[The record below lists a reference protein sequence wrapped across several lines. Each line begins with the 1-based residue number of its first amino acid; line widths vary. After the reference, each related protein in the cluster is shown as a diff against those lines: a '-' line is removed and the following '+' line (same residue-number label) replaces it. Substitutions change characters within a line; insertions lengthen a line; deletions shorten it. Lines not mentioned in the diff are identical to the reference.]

1 MSQAIAAK
9 KPNNFGRLKDLF
21 KFARKYY
28 VPMAISIVLLIGS
41 AVLSILTPRY
51 VQTLT
56 NLISPAELRVG
67 TNGMVEVKMDL
78 FIQNAIF
85 LLSFIVL
92 SFLLSMISGMI
103 FNVAVQKLSRDIRT
117 SISEK
122 TNRMPLNYF
131 DTRQIGD
138 ILSVI
143 TNDVDALSTSLQNS
157 ITLAVQAV
165 VTLVGVIIA
174 MFISEW
180 HMALVVL
187 ISLPIILIAI
197 FVIFHFATPLFGK
210 NQTLL
215 GEVNAEVEESFTGQ
229 IVIKAFGAE
238 KRKNAQ
244 FEKRNAALGRT
255 LFTSQALGGI
265 IEPVMSVLSYL
276 TYAAVM
282 IVGGLLFVKGDIK
295 LGLITGFLVYV
306 SLFQQPLS
314 EIGQIGSTVQLGIAA
329 AGRVFDFLAEE
340 ELPDESEKKTGLL
353 DHDHIRGEVEF
364 RNVAFGYDPTKLTI
378 KNFNQKI
385 QPGMKVAI
393 IGPTGAG
400 KTTLVNLLMRFYET
414 TKGDILV
421 DGVSIHD
428 MTREELRTV
437 FGMILQETWVINGTL
452 RENIVYNLKDVSED
466 RLNEILKE
474 TSLDHFVST
483 LPQGIDTVIQKDSA
497 LSAGQKQLV
506 TIARAMA
513 ENSPMLILDEATS
526 NVDTR
531 TEILIQS
538 AMDSLTKGR
547 TSFVIAHRLSTIK
560 NADLIIVMKAGDVV
574 ETGTHDSLMALGGL
588 YSEIYNSQFN
598 N

>member
-1 MSQAIAAK
+1 MSKVINAEKA
-9 KPNNFGRLKDLF
+9 NNFARLKDLF

-28 VPMAISIVLLIGS
+28 VPMMISIILLIGS

-56 NLISPAELRVG
+56 NLISPAELEVG
-67 TNGMVEVKMDL
+67 TNGMVQVKMNL
-78 FIQNAIF
+78 FTPNAIT
-85 LLSFIVL
+85 LLIFIVI
-92 SFLLSMISGMI
+92 SFLLSMISGMV

-122 TNRMPLNYF
+122 TNKMPLNYF
-131 DTRQIGD
+131 DTKQIGD

-197 FVIFHFATPLFGK
+197 FVIFRFATPMFAK
-210 NQTLL
+210 NQNLL

-238 KRKNAQ
+238 ERKNAQ
-244 FEKRNAALGRT
+244 FQQRNGALGKT
-255 LFTSQALGGI
+255 LYVSQALGGI

-276 TYAAVM
+276 TYAAIM
-282 IVGGLLFVKGDIK
+282 IVGGILYTNGQIE

-340 ELPDESEKKTGLL
+340 ELPDESEKKKGLL
-353 DHDHIRGEVEF
+353 DHANIRGEVEF
-364 RNVAFGYDPTKLTI
+364 RHVAFGYDPTKLTI
-378 KNFNQKI
+378 KDFNQKI
-385 QPGMKVAI
+385 KPGMKVAI

-452 RENIVYNLKDVSED
+452 RENIVYNLKNVSED

>member
-1 MSQAIAAK
+1 MSQTKAK
-9 KPNNFGRLKDLF
+9 QKVNNFARLKDLF

-28 VPMAISIVLLIGS
+28 VPMIISIILLIGS
-41 AVLSILTPRY
+41 AVLAILTPRY
-51 VQTLT
+51 VQNLT
-56 NLISPAELRVG
+56 NLISPAELVVG
-67 TNGMVEVKMDL
+67 ADGIVHVKMDP
-78 FIQNAIF
+78 FVQNAIF
-85 LLSFIVL
+85 LLSLIVG
-92 SFLLSMISGMI
+92 SFLLSTISGMI

-117 SISEK
+117 AISEK
-122 TNRMPLNYF
+122 TNRMLLNYF
-131 DTRQIGD
+131 DTKQIGD

-165 VTLVGVIIA
+165 VTLVGVVIA

-180 HMALVVL
+180 HMALVVV

-197 FVIFHFATPLFGK
+197 FVIFHFATPMFAR
-210 NQTLL
+210 NQNLL

-229 IVIKAFGAE
+229 IVIKAFSAE
-238 KRKNAQ
+238 ERKNAQ
-244 FEKRNAALGRT
+244 FQKRNAALGKT
-255 LFTSQALGGI
+255 LFSSQALGGV
-265 IEPVMSVLSYL
+265 IEPVMSILSYL
-276 TYAAVM
+276 TYAAIM
-282 IVGGLLFVKGDIK
+282 IVGGLLYVNGQIQ

-314 EIGQIGSTVQLGIAA
+314 EIGQIGSTVQLGVAA

-340 ELPDESEKKTGLL
+340 ELPDESMKRKDFL
-353 DHDHIRGEVEF
+353 DHNHIRGEVEF
-364 RNVAFGYDPTKLTI
+364 CHVAFGYDPSKLTI
-378 KNFNQKI
+378 KDFNQKI

-428 MTREELRTV
+428 MTREELRSV

-452 RENIVYNLKDVSED
+452 RENIVYNLKNVSDE

-497 LSAGQKQLV
+497 LSAGQKQLI

>member
-1 MSQAIAAK
+1 MAQTNAK
-9 KPNNFGRLKDLF
+9 QKVNNFARLKDLF

-28 VPMAISIVLLIGS
+28 VPMIISIILLIGS
-41 AVLSILTPRY
+41 AVFAILTPRY
-51 VQTLT
+51 VQNLT
-56 NLISPAELRVG
+56 NLISPAELVVG
-67 TNGMVEVKMDL
+67 ADGVVHVKMD
-78 FIQNAIF
+78 FFVQNAVT
-85 LLSFIVL
+85 LLCFIVG
-92 SFLLSMISGMI
+92 SFLLSTISGMI

-117 SISEK
+117 AISEK
-122 TNRMPLNYF
+122 TNRMLLNYF
-131 DTRQIGD
+131 DTKQIGD

-157 ITLAVQAV
+157 ITLAIQAV

-197 FVIFHFATPLFGK
+197 FVIFHFATPMFAK
-210 NQTLL
+210 NQNLL

-238 KRKNAQ
+238 ERKNAQ
-244 FEKRNAALGRT
+244 FQKRNGALGKT
-255 LFTSQALGGI
+255 LFSSQALGGV

-276 TYAAVM
+276 TYAAIM
-282 IVGGLLFVKGDIK
+282 IVGGLLYVNGQIQ

-314 EIGQIGSTVQLGIAA
+314 EIGQIGSTVQLGVAA

-340 ELPDESEKKTGLL
+340 ELPDESMKRKDFL
-353 DHDHIRGEVEF
+353 DHNHIRGEVEF
-364 RNVAFGYDPTKLTI
+364 RHVAFGYDPSKLTI
-378 KNFNQKI
+378 KDFNQKI

-428 MTREELRTV
+428 MTREELRSV

-452 RENIVYNLKDVSED
+452 RENIVYNLKDVSEE

>member
-1 MSQAIAAK
+1 MSKVINAEKA
-9 KPNNFGRLKDLF
+9 NNFARLKDLF

-28 VPMAISIVLLIGS
+28 VPMVISIILLIGS

-56 NLISPAELRVG
+56 NLISPAMLDVG
-67 TNGMVEVKMDL
+67 ANGMVQVKMDL
-78 FIQNAIF
+78 FTQNAIT
-85 LLSFIVL
+85 LLIFIVV
-92 SFLLSMISGMI
+92 SFLLSMISGMV

-122 TNRMPLNYF
+122 TNKMPLNYF
-131 DTRQIGD
+131 DTKQIGD

-197 FVIFHFATPLFGK
+197 FVIFRFATPMFAK
-210 NQTLL
+210 NQNLL

-238 KRKNAQ
+238 ERKNAQ
-244 FEKRNAALGRT
+244 FQQRNGALGKT
-255 LFTSQALGGI
+255 LYVSQALGGI

-276 TYAAVM
+276 TYAAIM
-282 IVGGLLFVKGDIK
+282 IVGGILYTNGQIE

-340 ELPDESEKKTGLL
+340 ELPDESEKKKGLL
-353 DHDHIRGEVEF
+353 DHANIRGEVEF
-364 RNVAFGYDPTKLTI
+364 RHVAFGYDPAKLTI
-378 KNFNQKI
+378 KDFNQKI
-385 QPGMKVAI
+385 KPGMKVAI

-452 RENIVYNLKDVSED
+452 RENIVYNLKNVSED

-588 YSEIYNSQFN
+588 YSENYNSQFN

>member
-1 MSQAIAAK
+1 MSQTKAK
-9 KPNNFGRLKDLF
+9 QKVNNFARLKDLF

-28 VPMAISIVLLIGS
+28 VPMIISIILLIGS
-41 AVLSILTPRY
+41 AVLAILTPRY
-51 VQTLT
+51 VQNLT
-56 NLISPAELRVG
+56 NLISPAELVVDADG
-67 TNGMVEVKMDL
+67 IVHVKMDS
-78 FIQNAIF
+78 FVQNAIF
-85 LLSFIVL
+85 LISFIVG
-92 SFLLSMISGMI
+92 SFLLSTISGMV

-117 SISEK
+117 AISEK
-122 TNRMPLNYF
+122 TNRMLLNYF
-131 DTRQIGD
+131 DTKQIGD

-165 VTLVGVIIA
+165 VTLVGVVIA

-180 HMALVVL
+180 HMALVVV

-197 FVIFHFATPLFGK
+197 FVIFHFATPMFAR
-210 NQTLL
+210 NQNLL

-229 IVIKAFGAE
+229 IVIKAFSAE
-238 KRKNAQ
+238 ERKNAQ
-244 FEKRNAALGRT
+244 FQKRNGALGKT
-255 LFTSQALGGI
+255 LFSSQALGGV

-276 TYAAVM
+276 TYAAIM
-282 IVGGLLFVKGDIK
+282 IVGGLLYVNGQIQ

-314 EIGQIGSTVQLGIAA
+314 EIGQIGSTVQLGVAA

-340 ELPDESEKKTGLL
+340 ELPDESMKRKDFL
-353 DHDHIRGEVEF
+353 DHNHIRGEVEF
-364 RNVAFGYDPTKLTI
+364 RHVAFGYDPSKLTI
-378 KNFNQKI
+378 KDFNQKI

-428 MTREELRTV
+428 MTREELRSV

-452 RENIVYNLKDVSED
+452 RENIVYNLKNVSDE

-497 LSAGQKQLV
+497 LSAGQKQLI

>member
-1 MSQAIAAK
+1 MSQTKAK
-9 KPNNFGRLKDLF
+9 QKVNNFARLKDLF

-28 VPMAISIVLLIGS
+28 VPMIISIILLIGS
-41 AVLSILTPRY
+41 AVLAILTPRY
-51 VQTLT
+51 VQNLT
-56 NLISPAELRVG
+56 NLISPAELEVG
-67 TNGMVEVKMDL
+67 ADGVVHVKMD
-78 FIQNAIF
+78 FFVQNAII
-85 LLSFIVL
+85 LLCFIVG
-92 SFLLSMISGMI
+92 SFLLSTISGMI

-117 SISEK
+117 AISEK
-122 TNRMPLNYF
+122 TNRMLLNYF
-131 DTRQIGD
+131 DTKQIGD

-180 HMALVVL
+180 HMALVVV

-197 FVIFHFATPLFGK
+197 FIIFHFATPMFAR
-210 NQTLL
+210 NQNLL
-215 GEVNAEVEESFTGQ
+215 GGVNAEVEESFTGQ

-238 KRKNAQ
+238 ERKNAQ
-244 FEKRNAALGRT
+244 FQKRNGALGKT
-255 LFTSQALGGI
+255 LFSSQALGGV

-276 TYAAVM
+276 TYAAIM
-282 IVGGLLFVKGDIK
+282 IVGGLLYVNGQIQ

-314 EIGQIGSTVQLGIAA
+314 EIGQIGSTVQLGVAA

-340 ELPDESEKKTGLL
+340 ELPDESMKRKDFL
-353 DHDHIRGEVEF
+353 DHSHIRGEVEF
-364 RNVAFGYDPTKLTI
+364 RHVAFGYDPSKLTI
-378 KNFNQKI
+378 KDFNQKI

-428 MTREELRTV
+428 MTREELRSV

-452 RENIVYNLKDVSED
+452 RENIVYNLKNVSDE

-574 ETGTHDSLMALGGL
+574 ETGTHDSLMAIGGL

>member
-1 MSQAIAAK
+1 MAQTNAK
-9 KPNNFGRLKDLF
+9 QKVNNFARLKDLF

-28 VPMAISIVLLIGS
+28 VPMIISIILLIGS
-41 AVLSILTPRY
+41 AVFAILTPRY
-51 VQTLT
+51 VQNLT
-56 NLISPAELRVG
+56 NLISPTELVVG
-67 TNGMVEVKMDL
+67 ADGVVHVKMD
-78 FIQNAIF
+78 FFVQNAVT
-85 LLSFIVL
+85 LLCFIVG
-92 SFLLSMISGMI
+92 SFLLSTISGMI

-117 SISEK
+117 AISEK
-122 TNRMPLNYF
+122 TNRMLLNYF
-131 DTRQIGD
+131 DTKQIGD

-157 ITLAVQAV
+157 ITLAIQAV

-197 FVIFHFATPLFGK
+197 FVIFHFATPMFAK
-210 NQTLL
+210 NQNLL

-238 KRKNAQ
+238 ERKNAQ
-244 FEKRNAALGRT
+244 FQKRNGALGKT
-255 LFTSQALGGI
+255 LFSSQALGGV

-276 TYAAVM
+276 TYAAIM
-282 IVGGLLFVKGDIK
+282 IVGGLLYVNGQIQ

-314 EIGQIGSTVQLGIAA
+314 EIGQIGSTVQLGVAA

-340 ELPDESEKKTGLL
+340 ELPDESMKRKDFL

-364 RNVAFGYDPTKLTI
+364 RHVAFGYDPSKLTI
-378 KNFNQKI
+378 KDFNQKI

-428 MTREELRTV
+428 MTREELRSV

-452 RENIVYNLKDVSED
+452 RENIVYNLKNVSDE

-513 ENSPMLILDEATS
+513 ENAPMLILDEATS

>member
-1 MSQAIAAK
+1 MTKAK
-9 KPNNFGRLKDLF
+9 KPATNNFGRLGDLF

-28 VPMAISIVLLIGS
+28 APMAISIVFLIAS

-56 NLISPAELRVG
+56 NLISPAEL
-67 TNGMVEVKMDL
+67 TVKEGLVYVNMDA
-78 FIQNAIF
+78 FIQTAIT
-85 LLSFIVL
+85 LLIFIVS
-92 SFLLSMISGMI
+92 SFLLSMISGMV

-117 SISEK
+117 AISVK
-122 TNRMPLNYF
+122 TNHMPLNYF
-131 DTRQIGD
+131 DTKQIGD

-143 TNDVDALSTSLQNS
+143 TNDVDALATSLQNS
-157 ITLAVQAV
+157 ITLAIQAV

-187 ISLPIILIAI
+187 ISLPIIIVAI
-197 FVIFHFATPLFGK
+197 LVIFHFANPLFAK
-210 NQTLL
+210 NQNLL

-238 KRKNAQ
+238 KRKNVQ
-244 FEKRNAALGRT
+244 FQQKNGLLGKALYS
-255 LFTSQALGGI
+255 SQALGGI

-276 TYAAVM
+276 TYAAIM
-282 IVGGLLFVKGDIK
+282 IVGGILYANGQIE

-340 ELPDESEKKTGLL
+340 ELPDESAKPDGLL

-364 RNVAFGYDPTKLTI
+364 RNVAFGYDPSKLTI

-428 MTREELRTV
+428 MKREELRSV

-452 RENIVYNLKDVSED
+452 RENIVYNLQNVSEE

-483 LPQGIDTVIQKDSA
+483 LPNGVDTVIQKDSA

-531 TEILIQS
+531 TEILIQN

-598 N
+598 S

>member
-1 MSQAIAAK
+1 MSQNVKTNA
-9 KPNNFGRLKDLF
+9 NNFARLKDLF

-28 VPMAISIVLLIGS
+28 VPMMLSIVLLVGS

-56 NLISPAELRVG
+56 NLISPAELVVG
-67 TNGMVEVKMDL
+67 PNGIVEVKMDL
-78 FIQNAIF
+78 FVQNAIT
-85 LLSFIVL
+85 LLCFVVASFI
-92 SFLLSMISGMI
+92 LSMISGMI

-131 DTRQIGD
+131 DTKQIGD

-197 FVIFHFATPLFGK
+197 FVIFHFATPLFSK
-210 NQTLL
+210 NQNLL

-244 FEKRNAALGRT
+244 FEARNGTLGRT
-255 LFTSQALGGI
+255 LYLSQALGGI

-276 TYAAVM
+276 TYAAIM
-282 IVGGLLFVKGDIK
+282 IVGGLLYVQGQIQ

-329 AGRVFDFLAEE
+329 AGRVFNFLAEE

-364 RNVAFGYDPTKLTI
+364 RNVAFGYDPNKLTI

-428 MTREELRTV
+428 MTREELRSV

-452 RENIVYNLKDVSED
+452 RENIVYNLKNVPEE

>member
-1 MSQAIAAK
+1 MPKVINAEKA
-9 KPNNFGRLKDLF
+9 NNFARLKDLF

-28 VPMAISIVLLIGS
+28 VPMVISIILLIGS
-41 AVLSILTPRY
+41 AILSILTPRY

-56 NLISPAELRVG
+56 NLISPAMLDVG
-67 TNGMVEVKMDL
+67 ANGMVQVKMDL
-78 FIQNAIF
+78 FTQNAIT
-85 LLSFIVL
+85 LLIFIVV
-92 SFLLSMISGMI
+92 SFLLSMISGMV

-122 TNRMPLNYF
+122 TNKMPLNYF
-131 DTRQIGD
+131 DTKQIGD

-197 FVIFHFATPLFGK
+197 FVIFRFATPMFAK
-210 NQTLL
+210 NQNLL

-238 KRKNAQ
+238 ERKNAQ
-244 FEKRNAALGRT
+244 FRQRNGALGKT
-255 LFTSQALGGI
+255 LYVSQALGGI

-276 TYAAVM
+276 TYAAIM
-282 IVGGLLFVKGDIK
+282 IVGGILYTNNQIE

-340 ELPDESEKKTGLL
+340 ELPDESEKKKGLL
-353 DHDHIRGEVEF
+353 DHANIRGEVEF
-364 RNVAFGYDPTKLTI
+364 RHVAFGYDPTKLTI
-378 KNFNQKI
+378 KDFNQKI
-385 QPGMKVAI
+385 KPGMKVAI

-452 RENIVYNLKDVSED
+452 RENIVYNLKNVSED

>member
-1 MSQAIAAK
+1 MSQAIAAQK
-9 KPNNFGRLKDLF
+9 ANNFGRLKDLF

-56 NLISPAELRVG
+56 NLISPAHLDVG
-67 TNGMVEVKMDL
+67 GDGMVHVKMDL
-78 FIQNAIF
+78 FVQNAVV
-85 LLSFIVL
+85 LLTFIVL
-92 SFLLSMISGMI
+92 SFLLSTISGMI

-131 DTRQIGD
+131 DTKQIGD

-197 FVIFHFATPLFGK
+197 FVIFHFATPMFAK
-210 NQTLL
+210 NQNLL

-244 FEKRNAALGRT
+244 FGNRNGSLGKT
-255 LFTSQALGGI
+255 LFSSQALGGI

-282 IVGGLLFVKGDIK
+282 IVGGLLFSKGQIE

-340 ELPDESEKKTGLL
+340 ELPDESEKKDGLL

-364 RNVAFGYDPTKLTI
+364 RNVAFGYDPSKLTI

-428 MTREELRTV
+428 MKREELRSV

-531 TEILIQS
+531 TEILIQN

>member
-1 MSQAIAAK
+1 MSKAINAEKA
-9 KPNNFGRLKDLF
+9 NNFARLKDLF

-28 VPMAISIVLLIGS
+28 VPMVISIILLIGS
-41 AVLSILTPRY
+41 AILSILTPRY

-56 NLISPAELRVG
+56 NLISPAMLDVG
-67 TNGMVEVKMDL
+67 ANGMVQVKMDL
-78 FIQNAIF
+78 FTQNAIT
-85 LLSFIVL
+85 LLIFIVV
-92 SFLLSMISGMI
+92 SFLLSMISGMV

-122 TNRMPLNYF
+122 TNKMPLNYF
-131 DTRQIGD
+131 DTKQIGD

-197 FVIFHFATPLFGK
+197 FVIFRFATPMFAK
-210 NQTLL
+210 NQNLL

-238 KRKNAQ
+238 ERKNAQ
-244 FEKRNAALGRT
+244 FQQRNGALGKT
-255 LFTSQALGGI
+255 LYVSQALGGI

-276 TYAAVM
+276 TYAAIM
-282 IVGGLLFVKGDIK
+282 IVGGILYTNKQIE

-340 ELPDESEKKTGLL
+340 ELPDESEKKKGLL
-353 DHDHIRGEVEF
+353 DHANIRGEVEF
-364 RNVAFGYDPTKLTI
+364 RHVAFGYDPTKLTI
-378 KNFNQKI
+378 KDFNQKI
-385 QPGMKVAI
+385 KPGMKVAI

-452 RENIVYNLKDVSED
+452 RENIVYNLKNVSED

>member
-1 MSQAIAAK
+1 MSKVINAEKA
-9 KPNNFGRLKDLF
+9 NNFARLKDLF

-28 VPMAISIVLLIGS
+28 VPMVISIILLIGS
-41 AVLSILTPRY
+41 AILSILTPRY

-56 NLISPAELRVG
+56 NLISPAMLDVG
-67 TNGMVEVKMDL
+67 ANGMVQVKMDL
-78 FIQNAIF
+78 FTQNAIT
-85 LLSFIVL
+85 LLIFIVV
-92 SFLLSMISGMI
+92 SFLLSMISGMV

-122 TNRMPLNYF
+122 TNKMPLNYF
-131 DTRQIGD
+131 DTKQIGD

-197 FVIFHFATPLFGK
+197 FVIFRFATPMFAK
-210 NQTLL
+210 NQNLL

-238 KRKNAQ
+238 ERKNAQ
-244 FEKRNAALGRT
+244 FRQRNGALGKT
-255 LFTSQALGGI
+255 LYVSQALGGI

-276 TYAAVM
+276 TYAAIM
-282 IVGGLLFVKGDIK
+282 IVGGILYTNNQIE

-340 ELPDESEKKTGLL
+340 ELPDESEKKKGLL
-353 DHDHIRGEVEF
+353 DHANIRGEVEF
-364 RNVAFGYDPTKLTI
+364 RHVAFGYDPTKLTI
-378 KNFNQKI
+378 KDFNQKI
-385 QPGMKVAI
+385 KPGMKVAI

-452 RENIVYNLKDVSED
+452 RENIVYNLKNVSED

>member
-1 MSQAIAAK
+1 MSKAINAEKA
-9 KPNNFGRLKDLF
+9 NNFARLKDLF

-28 VPMAISIVLLIGS
+28 VPMVISIILLIGS
-41 AVLSILTPRY
+41 AILSILTPRY

-56 NLISPAELRVG
+56 NLISPAMLDVG
-67 TNGMVEVKMDL
+67 ANGMVQVKMDL
-78 FIQNAIF
+78 FTQNAIT
-85 LLSFIVL
+85 LLIFIVV
-92 SFLLSMISGMI
+92 SFLLSMISGMV

-122 TNRMPLNYF
+122 TNKMPLNYF
-131 DTRQIGD
+131 DTKQIGD

-197 FVIFHFATPLFGK
+197 FVIFRFATPMFAK
-210 NQTLL
+210 NQNLL

-238 KRKNAQ
+238 ERKNAQ
-244 FEKRNAALGRT
+244 FQQRNGALGKT
-255 LFTSQALGGI
+255 LYVSQALGGI

-276 TYAAVM
+276 TYAAIM
-282 IVGGLLFVKGDIK
+282 IVGGILYTNKQIE

-340 ELPDESEKKTGLL
+340 ELPDESEKKKGLL
-353 DHDHIRGEVEF
+353 DHANIRGEVEF
-364 RNVAFGYDPTKLTI
+364 RHVAFGYDPTKLTI
-378 KNFNQKI
+378 KDFNQKI
-385 QPGMKVAI
+385 KPGMKVAI

-452 RENIVYNLKDVSED
+452 RENIVYNLKNVSED
-466 RLNEILKE
+466 GLNEILKE

>member
-1 MSQAIAAK
+1 MSQALTAPKA
-9 KPNNFGRLKDLF
+9 NNFGRLKDLF

-28 VPMAISIVLLIGS
+28 LPMLISILFLIGS
-41 AVLSILTPRY
+41 AILSILTPRF

-56 NLISPAELRVG
+56 NLISPDRLTVG
-67 TNGMVEVKMDL
+67 ADGMVQVDMPAFL
-78 FIQNAIF
+78 QNAIM
-85 LLSFIVL
+85 LLCFIVA
-92 SFLLSMISGMI
+92 SFLLSMTSGMV
-103 FNVAVQKLSRDIRT
+103 FNVAVQKLSRDIRA
-117 SISEK
+117 SICEK

-131 DTRQIGD
+131 DTKQIGD

-187 ISLPIILIAI
+187 ISLPIILISI

-210 NQTLL
+210 NQNLL

-238 KRKNAQ
+238 KRKVAQ
-244 FEKRNAALGRT
+244 FENKNGALGKT
-255 LFTSQALGGI
+255 LFSSQALGGI

-282 IVGGLLFVKGDIK
+282 IVGGILYTQGSIE

-306 SLFQQPLS
+306 SLFQQPLL

-329 AGRVFDFLAEE
+329 TGRVFDFLAEE
-340 ELPDESEKKTGLL
+340 ELADESEKKRNLL

-364 RNVAFGYDPTKLTI
+364 RNVAFGYDPAKLTI

-452 RENIVYNLKDVSED
+452 RENIVYNLKDVPED

-513 ENSPMLILDEATS
+513 ENAPMLILDEATS

-531 TEILIQS
+531 TEILIQN

-560 NADLIIVMKAGDVV
+560 NADLIIVMKDGDVV
-574 ETGTHDSLMALGGL
+574 ETGNHDSLMALGGL

-598 N
+598 S

>member
-1 MSQAIAAK
+1 MSQALTAPKA
-9 KPNNFGRLKDLF
+9 NNFGRLKDLF

-28 VPMAISIVLLIGS
+28 LPMSISILFLIGS
-41 AVLSILTPRY
+41 AILSILTPRF

-56 NLISPAELRVG
+56 NLISPDRLTVG
-67 TNGMVEVKMDL
+67 ADGMVQVDMPAFL
-78 FIQNAIF
+78 QNAIM
-85 LLSFIVL
+85 LLCFIVA
-92 SFLLSMISGMI
+92 SFLLSMTSGMV
-103 FNVAVQKLSRDIRT
+103 FNVAVQKLSRDIRA
-117 SISEK
+117 SICEK

-131 DTRQIGD
+131 DTKQIGD

-187 ISLPIILIAI
+187 ISLPIILISI

-210 NQTLL
+210 NQNLL

-238 KRKNAQ
+238 KRKVAQ
-244 FEKRNAALGRT
+244 FENKNGALGKT
-255 LFTSQALGGI
+255 LFSSQALGGI

-282 IVGGLLFVKGDIK
+282 IVGGILYTQGSIE

-306 SLFQQPLS
+306 SLFQQPLL

-329 AGRVFDFLAEE
+329 TGRVFDFLAEE
-340 ELPDESEKKTGLL
+340 ELADESEKKRNLL

-364 RNVAFGYDPTKLTI
+364 RNVAFGYDPAKLTI

-452 RENIVYNLKDVSED
+452 RENIVYNLKDVPED

-513 ENSPMLILDEATS
+513 ENAPMLILDEATS

-531 TEILIQS
+531 TEILIQN

-547 TSFVIAHRLSTIK
+547 TSFVSSHRLSTIK
-560 NADLIIVMKAGDVV
+560 NADLIIVMKDGDVV
-574 ETGTHDSLMALGGL
+574 ETGNHDSLMALGGL

-598 N
+598 S

>member
-1 MSQAIAAK
+1 MSQTK
-9 KPNNFGRLKDLF
+9 DKQKVNNFARLKDLF

-28 VPMAISIVLLIGS
+28 VPMIISIILLVGS

-51 VQTLT
+51 VQNLT
-56 NLISPAELRVG
+56 NLISPAELVVG
-67 TNGMVEVKMDL
+67 ADGIVHVKMDS
-78 FIQNAIF
+78 FVQNAII
-85 LLSFIVL
+85 LLSFIVV
-92 SFLLSMISGMI
+92 SFLLSTISGMI

-117 SISEK
+117 AISEK
-122 TNRMPLNYF
+122 TNRMLLNYF
-131 DTRQIGD
+131 DTKQIGD

-180 HMALVVL
+180 HMALVVV

-197 FVIFHFATPLFGK
+197 FVIFHFATPMFAR
-210 NQTLL
+210 NQNLL

-244 FEKRNAALGRT
+244 FQKRNGALGKT
-255 LFTSQALGGI
+255 LFSSQALGGV

-276 TYAAVM
+276 TYAAIM
-282 IVGGLLFVKGDIK
+282 IVGGLLYVNGQIQ

-314 EIGQIGSTVQLGIAA
+314 EIGQIGSTVQLGVAA

-340 ELPDESEKKTGLL
+340 ELPDESMKRKDFL
-353 DHDHIRGEVEF
+353 DHNHIRGEVEF
-364 RNVAFGYDPTKLTI
+364 RHVAFGYDPNKLTI
-378 KNFNQKI
+378 KDFNQKI

-428 MTREELRTV
+428 MTREELRSV

-452 RENIVYNLKDVSED
+452 RENIVYNLKNVSDE

>member
-1 MSQAIAAK
+1 MSQTKAK
-9 KPNNFGRLKDLF
+9 QKVNNFARLKDLF

-28 VPMAISIVLLIGS
+28 VPMIISIILLIGS
-41 AVLSILTPRY
+41 AVLAILTPRY
-51 VQTLT
+51 VQNLT
-56 NLISPAELRVG
+56 NLISPAELEVG
-67 TNGMVEVKMDL
+67 ADGVVHVKMD
-78 FIQNAIF
+78 FFVQNAII
-85 LLSFIVL
+85 LLSFIVG
-92 SFLLSMISGMI
+92 SFLLSTISGMI

-117 SISEK
+117 AISEK
-122 TNRMPLNYF
+122 TNRMLLNYF
-131 DTRQIGD
+131 DTKQIGD

-180 HMALVVL
+180 HMALVVV

-197 FVIFHFATPLFGK
+197 FVIFHFATPMFAR
-210 NQTLL
+210 NQNLL

-238 KRKNAQ
+238 ERKNAQ
-244 FEKRNAALGRT
+244 FQKRNGALGKT
-255 LFTSQALGGI
+255 LFSSQALGGV

-276 TYAAVM
+276 TYAAIM
-282 IVGGLLFVKGDIK
+282 IVGGLLYVNGQIQ

-314 EIGQIGSTVQLGIAA
+314 EIGQIGSTVQLGVAA

-340 ELPDESEKKTGLL
+340 ELPDESMKRKDFL
-353 DHDHIRGEVEF
+353 DHSHIRGEVEF
-364 RNVAFGYDPTKLTI
+364 RHVAFGYDPSKLTI
-378 KNFNQKI
+378 KDFNQKI

-428 MTREELRTV
+428 MTREELRSV

-452 RENIVYNLKDVSED
+452 RENIVYNLKNVSDE

-574 ETGTHDSLMALGGL
+574 ETGTHDSLMAIGGL

>member
-1 MSQAIAAK
+1 MSQTKAK
-9 KPNNFGRLKDLF
+9 QKVNSFARLKDLF

-28 VPMAISIVLLIGS
+28 VPMMISIILLIGS
-41 AVLSILTPRY
+41 AVLAILTPRY
-51 VQTLT
+51 VQNLT
-56 NLISPAELRVG
+56 NLISPAELVVG
-67 TNGMVEVKMDL
+67 ADGIVHVKMDS
-78 FIQNAIF
+78 FVQNAIF
-85 LLSFIVL
+85 LVSFIVG
-92 SFLLSMISGMI
+92 SFLLSTISGMV
-103 FNVAVQKLSRDIRT
+103 FNVAVQKLSRDIRAA
-117 SISEK
+117 ISEK
-122 TNRMPLNYF
+122 TNRMFLNYF
-131 DTRQIGD
+131 DTKQTGD

-165 VTLVGVIIA
+165 VTLVGVVIA

-180 HMALVVL
+180 HMALVVV

-197 FVIFHFATPLFGK
+197 FVIFHFATPMFAR
-210 NQTLL
+210 NQNLL

-238 KRKNAQ
+238 ERKNAQ
-244 FEKRNAALGRT
+244 FQKRNGALGKT
-255 LFTSQALGGI
+255 LFSSQALGGL

-276 TYAAVM
+276 TYAAIM
-282 IVGGLLFVKGDIK
+282 IVGGLLYVNGQIQ

-314 EIGQIGSTVQLGIAA
+314 EIGQIGSTVQLGVAA

-340 ELPDESEKKTGLL
+340 ELPDESMKRKDFL
-353 DHDHIRGEVEF
+353 DHNHIRGEVEF
-364 RNVAFGYDPTKLTI
+364 RHVAFGYDPSKLTI
-378 KNFNQKI
+378 KDFNQKI

-428 MTREELRTV
+428 MTREELRSV

-452 RENIVYNLKDVSED
+452 RENIVYNLKNVSDE

-497 LSAGQKQLV
+497 LSAGQKQLI

>member
-187 ISLPIILIAI
+187 ISPPIILIAI

-276 TYAAVM
+276 TYAAIM
-282 IVGGLLFVKGDIK
+282 IVGGILYTNNQIE

-560 NADLIIVMKAGDVV
+560 NADLIIVMKSGDVV

>member
-1 MSQAIAAK
+1 MAK
-9 KPNNFGRLKDLF
+9 ATTAQKTNNFARLKDLF
-21 KFARKYY
+21 KFARRYY
-28 VPMAISIVLLIGS
+28 VPMMISIILLIAS
-41 AVLSILTPRY
+41 AVLSILSPRY

-56 NLISPAELRVG
+56 NLISPAELTEG
-67 TNGMVEVKMDL
+67 AGGMVQVKMEL
-78 FIQNAIF
+78 FVQNAVT
-85 LLSFIVL
+85 LLAFIVL
-92 SFLLSMISGMI
+92 SFVLSTISGMI

-131 DTRQIGD
+131 DTKQIGD

-210 NQTLL
+210 NQNLL

-244 FEKRNAALGRT
+244 FETKNGALGKT
-255 LFTSQALGGI
+255 LYSSQALGGI

-282 IVGGLLFVKGDIK
+282 IVGGLLYTQGSIQ

-364 RNVAFGYDPTKLTI
+364 RNVAFGYDPAKLTI

-428 MTREELRTV
+428 MKREELRDV

-452 RENIVYNLKDVSED
+452 RENIVYNLKDVSEE

>member
-1 MSQAIAAK
+1 MSKVINAEKA
-9 KPNNFGRLKDLF
+9 NNFARLKDLF

-28 VPMAISIVLLIGS
+28 VPMMISIILLIGS

-56 NLISPAELRVG
+56 NLISPAMLDVG
-67 TNGMVEVKMDL
+67 TNGMVQVKMDL
-78 FIQNAIF
+78 FTQNAIT
-85 LLSFIVL
+85 LLIFIVV
-92 SFLLSMISGMI
+92 SFLLSMISGMV

-122 TNRMPLNYF
+122 TNKMPLNYF
-131 DTRQIGD
+131 DTKQIGD

-197 FVIFHFATPLFGK
+197 FVIFRFATPMFAK
-210 NQTLL
+210 NQNLL

-238 KRKNAQ
+238 ERKNAQ
-244 FEKRNAALGRT
+244 FQQRNGALGKT
-255 LFTSQALGGI
+255 LYVSQALGGI

-276 TYAAVM
+276 TYAAIM
-282 IVGGLLFVKGDIK
+282 IVGGILYTNNQIE

-340 ELPDESEKKTGLL
+340 ELPDESEKKKGLL
-353 DHDHIRGEVEF
+353 DHANIRGEVEF
-364 RNVAFGYDPTKLTI
+364 RHVAFGYDPTKLTI
-378 KNFNQKI
+378 KDFNQKI
-385 QPGMKVAI
+385 KPGMKVAI

-452 RENIVYNLKDVSED
+452 RENIVYNLKNVSED

-531 TEILIQS
+531 TEILIQN

>member
-1 MSQAIAAK
+1 MAK
-9 KPNNFGRLKDLF
+9 ATTAQKTNNFARLKDLF
-21 KFARKYY
+21 KFARRYY
-28 VPMAISIVLLIGS
+28 VPMMISIILLIAS
-41 AVLSILTPRY
+41 AVLSILSPRY

-56 NLISPAELRVG
+56 NLISPAELTEG
-67 TNGMVEVKMDL
+67 AGGMVQVKMEL
-78 FIQNAIF
+78 FVQNAVT
-85 LLSFIVL
+85 LLAFIVL
-92 SFLLSMISGMI
+92 SFVLSTISGMI

-131 DTRQIGD
+131 DTKQIGD

-210 NQTLL
+210 NQNLL

-238 KRKNAQ
+238 KRKNA
-244 FEKRNAALGRT
+244 
-255 LFTSQALGGI
+255 
-265 IEPVMSVLSYL
+265 
-276 TYAAVM
+276 AVM
-282 IVGGLLFVKGDIK
+282 IVGGLLYTQGSIQ

-364 RNVAFGYDPTKLTI
+364 RNVAFGYDPAKLTI

-428 MTREELRTV
+428 MKREELRDV

-452 RENIVYNLKDVSED
+452 RENIVYNLKDVSEE

>member
-1 MSQAIAAK
+1 MSQTK
-9 KPNNFGRLKDLF
+9 DKQKVNNFARLKDLF

-28 VPMAISIVLLIGS
+28 VPMIISIILLIGS

-51 VQTLT
+51 VQNLT
-56 NLISPAELRVG
+56 NLISPAELVVG
-67 TNGMVEVKMDL
+67 ADGVVHVKMDL
-78 FIQNAIF
+78 FVQNAIT
-85 LLSFIVL
+85 LLSFIVASFML
-92 SFLLSMISGMI
+92 STISGMI

-117 SISEK
+117 AISEK
-122 TNRMPLNYF
+122 TNRMLLNYF
-131 DTRQIGD
+131 DTKQIGD

-165 VTLVGVIIA
+165 VTLVGVVIA

-180 HMALVVL
+180 HMALVVV
-187 ISLPIILIAI
+187 ISLPIIFIAI
-197 FVIFHFATPLFGK
+197 FVIFHFATPMFAR
-210 NQTLL
+210 NQNLL

-244 FEKRNAALGRT
+244 FQKHNGALGKT
-255 LFTSQALGGI
+255 LFSSQALGGV

-276 TYAAVM
+276 TYAAIM
-282 IVGGLLFVKGDIK
+282 IVGGLLYVKGQIQ

-314 EIGQIGSTVQLGIAA
+314 EIGQIGSTVQLGVAA

-340 ELPDESEKKTGLL
+340 ELPDESMKRKDFL
-353 DHDHIRGEVEF
+353 DHNHIRGEVEF
-364 RNVAFGYDPTKLTI
+364 RHVAFGYDPNKLTI
-378 KNFNQKI
+378 KDFNQKI

-428 MTREELRTV
+428 MTREELRSV

-452 RENIVYNLKDVSED
+452 RENIVYNLKNVSDE

>member
-1 MSQAIAAK
+1 MSQTKAK
-9 KPNNFGRLKDLF
+9 QKVNNFARLKDLF

-28 VPMAISIVLLIGS
+28 VPMIISIILLIGS
-41 AVLSILTPRY
+41 AVLAILTPRY
-51 VQTLT
+51 VQNLT
-56 NLISPAELRVG
+56 NLISPAELVVG
-67 TNGMVEVKMDL
+67 ADGIVHVKMDS
-78 FIQNAIF
+78 FVQNAIF
-85 LLSFIVL
+85 LLSFIVG
-92 SFLLSMISGMI
+92 SFLLSTISGMV

-117 SISEK
+117 AISEK
-122 TNRMPLNYF
+122 TNRMLLNYF
-131 DTRQIGD
+131 DTKQIGD

-165 VTLVGVIIA
+165 VTLVGVVIA

-180 HMALVVL
+180 HMALVVV

-197 FVIFHFATPLFGK
+197 FVIFHFATPMFAR
-210 NQTLL
+210 NQNLL

-229 IVIKAFGAE
+229 IVIKAFSAE
-238 KRKNAQ
+238 ERKNAQ
-244 FEKRNAALGRT
+244 FQKRNGALGKT
-255 LFTSQALGGI
+255 LFSSQALGGV

-276 TYAAVM
+276 TYAAIM
-282 IVGGLLFVKGDIK
+282 IVGGLLYVNGQIQ

-314 EIGQIGSTVQLGIAA
+314 EIGQIGSTVQLGVAA

-340 ELPDESEKKTGLL
+340 ELPDESMKRKDFL
-353 DHDHIRGEVEF
+353 DHNHIRGEVEF
-364 RNVAFGYDPTKLTI
+364 RHVAFGYDPSKLTI
-378 KNFNQKI
+378 KDFNQKI

-428 MTREELRTV
+428 MTREELRSV

-452 RENIVYNLKDVSED
+452 RENIVYNLKNVSDE

-497 LSAGQKQLV
+497 LSAGQKQLI

>member
-1 MSQAIAAK
+1 MSKVINAEKA
-9 KPNNFGRLKDLF
+9 NNFARLKDLF

-28 VPMAISIVLLIGS
+28 VPMVISIILLIGS
-41 AVLSILTPRY
+41 AILSILTPRY

-56 NLISPAELRVG
+56 NLISPAMLDVG
-67 TNGMVEVKMDL
+67 ANGMVQVKMDL
-78 FIQNAIF
+78 FTQNAIT
-85 LLSFIVL
+85 LLIFIVV
-92 SFLLSMISGMI
+92 SFVLSMISGMV

-122 TNRMPLNYF
+122 TNKMPLNYF
-131 DTRQIGD
+131 DTKQIGD

-197 FVIFHFATPLFGK
+197 FVIFRFATPMFAK
-210 NQTLL
+210 NQNLL

-238 KRKNAQ
+238 ERKNAQ
-244 FEKRNAALGRT
+244 FRQRNGALGKT
-255 LFTSQALGGI
+255 LYVSQALGGI

-276 TYAAVM
+276 TYAAIM
-282 IVGGLLFVKGDIK
+282 IVGGILYTNNQIE

-340 ELPDESEKKTGLL
+340 ELPDESEKKKGLL
-353 DHDHIRGEVEF
+353 DHANIRGEVEF
-364 RNVAFGYDPTKLTI
+364 RHVAFGYDPTKLTI
-378 KNFNQKI
+378 KDFNQKI
-385 QPGMKVAI
+385 KPGMKVAI

-452 RENIVYNLKDVSED
+452 RENIVYNLKNVSED

>member
-56 NLISPAELRVG
+56 NLISPAELTVG
-67 TNGMVEVKMDL
+67 ANGMVEVKMDL
-78 FIQNAIF
+78 FVQNAIF
-85 LLSFIVL
+85 LLSFIIL

-364 RNVAFGYDPTKLTI
+364 RNVAFGYDPAKLTI

-560 NADLIIVMKAGDVV
+560 NADLIIVMKSGDVV

>member
-1 MSQAIAAK
+1 MSQTKAK
-9 KPNNFGRLKDLF
+9 QKVNNFARLKDLF

-28 VPMAISIVLLIGS
+28 VPMIISIILLIGS
-41 AVLSILTPRY
+41 AVLAILTPRY
-51 VQTLT
+51 VQNLT
-56 NLISPAELRVG
+56 NLISPAELVVG
-67 TNGMVEVKMDL
+67 ADGIVHVKMDS
-78 FIQNAIF
+78 FVQNAIF
-85 LLSFIVL
+85 LLSFIVG
-92 SFLLSMISGMI
+92 SFLLSTISGMI

-117 SISEK
+117 AISEK
-122 TNRMPLNYF
+122 TNRMLLNYF
-131 DTRQIGD
+131 DTKQIGD

-165 VTLVGVIIA
+165 VTLVGVVIA

-180 HMALVVL
+180 HMALVVV
-187 ISLPIILIAI
+187 ISLPVILIAI
-197 FVIFHFATPLFGK
+197 FVIFHFATPMFAR
-210 NQTLL
+210 NQNLL

-229 IVIKAFGAE
+229 IVIKAFSAE
-238 KRKNAQ
+238 ERKNAQ
-244 FEKRNAALGRT
+244 FQKRNGALGKT
-255 LFTSQALGGI
+255 LFSSQALGGL

-276 TYAAVM
+276 TYAAIM
-282 IVGGLLFVKGDIK
+282 IAGGLLYVNGQIQ

-314 EIGQIGSTVQLGIAA
+314 EIGQIGSTVQLGVAA

-340 ELPDESEKKTGLL
+340 ELPDESMKRKDFL
-353 DHDHIRGEVEF
+353 DHNHIRGEVEF
-364 RNVAFGYDPTKLTI
+364 RHVAFGYDPSKLTI
-378 KNFNQKI
+378 KDFNQKI

-428 MTREELRTV
+428 MTREELRSV

-452 RENIVYNLKDVSED
+452 RENIVYNLKNVSDE

-497 LSAGQKQLV
+497 LSAGQKQLI

>member
-1 MSQAIAAK
+1 MSKVINAEKA
-9 KPNNFGRLKDLF
+9 NNFARLKDLF

-28 VPMAISIVLLIGS
+28 VPMVISIILLIGS
-41 AVLSILTPRY
+41 AILSILTPRY

-56 NLISPAELRVG
+56 NLISPAMLDVG
-67 TNGMVEVKMDL
+67 ANGMVQVKMDL
-78 FIQNAIF
+78 FTQNAIT
-85 LLSFIVL
+85 LLIFIVV
-92 SFLLSMISGMI
+92 SFLLSMISGMV

-122 TNRMPLNYF
+122 TNKMPLNYF
-131 DTRQIGD
+131 DTKQIGD

-197 FVIFHFATPLFGK
+197 SVIFRFATPMFAK
-210 NQTLL
+210 NQNLL

-238 KRKNAQ
+238 ERKNAQ
-244 FEKRNAALGRT
+244 FRQRNGALGKT
-255 LFTSQALGGI
+255 LYVSQALGGI

-276 TYAAVM
+276 TYAAIM
-282 IVGGLLFVKGDIK
+282 IVGGILYTNNQIE

-340 ELPDESEKKTGLL
+340 ELPDESEKKKGLL
-353 DHDHIRGEVEF
+353 DHANIRGEVEF
-364 RNVAFGYDPTKLTI
+364 RHVAFGYDPTKLTI
-378 KNFNQKI
+378 KDFNQKI
-385 QPGMKVAI
+385 KPGMKVAI

-452 RENIVYNLKDVSED
+452 RENIVYNLKNVSED

>member
-1 MSQAIAAK
+1 MAQTNAK
-9 KPNNFGRLKDLF
+9 QKVNNFARLKDLF

-28 VPMAISIVLLIGS
+28 LPMIISIILLIGS
-41 AVLSILTPRY
+41 AVFAILTPRY
-51 VQTLT
+51 VQNLT
-56 NLISPAELRVG
+56 NLISPAELVVG
-67 TNGMVEVKMDL
+67 ADGVVHVKMD
-78 FIQNAIF
+78 FFVQNAVT
-85 LLSFIVL
+85 LLCFIVG
-92 SFLLSMISGMI
+92 SFLLSTISGMI

-117 SISEK
+117 AISEK
-122 TNRMPLNYF
+122 TNRMLLNYF
-131 DTRQIGD
+131 DTKQIGD

-157 ITLAVQAV
+157 ITLAIQAV

-197 FVIFHFATPLFGK
+197 FVIFHFATPMFAK
-210 NQTLL
+210 NQNLL

-238 KRKNAQ
+238 ERKNAQ
-244 FEKRNAALGRT
+244 FQKRNGALGKT
-255 LFTSQALGGI
+255 LFSSQALGGV

-276 TYAAVM
+276 TYAAIM
-282 IVGGLLFVKGDIK
+282 IVGGLLYVNGQIQ

-314 EIGQIGSTVQLGIAA
+314 EIGQIGSTVQLGVAA

-340 ELPDESEKKTGLL
+340 ELPDESMKRKDFL
-353 DHDHIRGEVEF
+353 DHNHIRGEVEF
-364 RNVAFGYDPTKLTI
+364 RHVAFGYDPSKLTI
-378 KNFNQKI
+378 KDFNQKI

-428 MTREELRTV
+428 MTREELRSV

-452 RENIVYNLKDVSED
+452 RENIVYNLKNVSDE

-513 ENSPMLILDEATS
+513 ENAPMLILDEATS